1 MSKSISLQSLR
12 RNLSQV
18 MGEVAYGGETY
29 IIDSYGRPT
38 AALVNIDAY
47 WRLSGLSAEAQDRP
61 ARVVSPRLVDPTK
74 AADFELEVLEEQPEP
89 NA

>member
-1 MSKSISLQSLR
+1 VSKSISLHGLR

-38 AALVNIDAY
+38 AALISIDAY
-47 WRLSGLSAEAQDRP
+47 RQLSQLRDDAHGRP
-61 ARVVSPRLVDPTK
+61 AGVISPRLVDP
-74 AADFELEVLEEQPEP
+74 AQLADFELEVLEDLGDG
-89 NA
+89 